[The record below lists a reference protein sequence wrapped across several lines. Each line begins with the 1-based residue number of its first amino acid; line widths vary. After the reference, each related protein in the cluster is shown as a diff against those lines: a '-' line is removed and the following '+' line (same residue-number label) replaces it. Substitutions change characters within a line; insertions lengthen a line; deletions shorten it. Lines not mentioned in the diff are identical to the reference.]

1 MRGLAAIAIA
11 IVTIGCIAAPQPA
24 LAGTASITSGLN
36 GSSVETPTPTPA
48 ASETPA
54 PTQTPTQA
62 PTEAPT
68 QTATPEPS
76 SVPTD
81 PAEQTWT
88 LVKIAYLDT
97 VYELVDGVTPTPI
110 SFERYRDVYKFA
122 AVQPAPTAY
131 VKYPWSATVYGV
143 TFWQTGADTWQWD
156 ELTFPQYQK
165 AHYPAVRNAGWI
177 LGSYYYQWSTSAE
190 LFVQGD
196 DGVVH
201 KLNYSEWADSGF
213 QDFERLDNVGF
224 QKLSWS
230 AEIGGMNDIAG
241 GQGAKLSYDEW
252 AAESFPT
259 PQVVQRF
266 PGDQFYR
273 SAGDPTVVYAGPL
286 VNRAVSYPEWAAAG
300 FPAPDVHGSTA
311 PSSPTVSAPARP
323 GDKDCGDFATRDEA
337 QKWFNTY
344 YPTYGDIAK
353 LDADNDRLAC
363 ETLR

>member
-1 MRGLAAIAIA
+1 MIKISVRGLAAIAV
-11 IVTIGCIAAPQPA
+11 VTIGCIAAPQPA
-24 LAGTASITSGLN
+24 LAGTASIASGLS
-36 GSSVETPTPTPA
+36 GSSVETPPPAPA

-54 PTQTPTQA
+54 LTEVPTEV

-68 QTATPEPS
+68 QTPTETATPEPS
-76 SVPTD
+76 PVPTE
-81 PAEQTWT
+81 PAEQTWP

-97 VYELVDGVTPTPI
+97 VYELVDDVTPTPI

-131 VKYPWSATVYGV
+131 VKYPWSPTVYGV
-143 TFWQTGADTWQWD
+143 TFWQTDADTWQWD

-177 LGSYYYQWSTSAE
+177 IGSYYYQWPTSSE
-190 LFVQGD
+190 LFVLGD

-213 QDFERLDNVGF
+213 QDFDRLENVGF

-241 GQGAKLSYDEW
+241 GQGAKLSYAEW

-266 PGDQFYR
+266 PGDQFYKNNFTYVNG
-273 SAGDPTVVYAGPL
+273 SFVYTLTYAGPL
-286 VNRAVSYPEWAAAG
+286 MERNVTYPEWGAAG
-300 FPAPDVHGSTA
+300 FPTPYDI
-311 PSSPTVSAPARP
+311 
-323 GDKDCGDFATRDEA
+323 
-337 QKWFNTY
+337 KWHPLSWYN
-344 YPTYGDIAK
+344 GH
-353 LDADNDRLAC
+353 
-363 ETLR
+363 